1 MLIYSLVLQYNTY
14 GDPPNADLLRR
25 YGHVDVI
32 PVSEGGDG
40 EGSPVDEVEIPANLS
55 LAVVADRLQK
65 DSDDASLRERIDW
78 WLEEGEE
85 E

>member
-1 MLIYSLVLQYNTY
+1 MSIYFRVSQYNTY

-40 EGSPVDEVEIPANLS
+40 EGNPMDEVEIPANLS
-55 LAVVADRLQK
+55 LAVVADHLQK
-65 DSDDASLRERIDW
+65 DPNDTCLKERIDW